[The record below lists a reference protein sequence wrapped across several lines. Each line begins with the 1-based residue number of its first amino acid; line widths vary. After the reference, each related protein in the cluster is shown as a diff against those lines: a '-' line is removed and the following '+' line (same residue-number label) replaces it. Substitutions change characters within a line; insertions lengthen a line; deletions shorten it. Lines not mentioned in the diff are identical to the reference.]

1 MQRELVAQFTN
12 VRQCYRSGMDDY
24 ISKPVKSEELE
35 RLLEKLLSPGREKLK
50 SNEEVLEENAAPV
63 DLVTV

>member
-1 MQRELVAQFTN
+1 
-12 VRQCYRSGMDDY
+12 MDDY